1 MKKIGFI
8 GAYDKTSFIANIA
21 KVLRNLDY
29 KVLVIDTTLM
39 QKSKYIIPAINPTK
53 SYITDFEDIDFAVGF
68 ENIKE
73 VEKYLGA
80 YEHETIKETLKE
92 GFNEKNFSYDYVLID
107 VDSMKMFES
116 FELKNAEV
124 NYFVTN
130 FDIYS
135 LRKGVDI
142 FDDAKYPIKLTKV
155 LFSFQQTKEEEEC
168 LNNMSLEYNIQW
180 NNYTI
185 YFPIICEDIKVIEED
200 QRVQKINF
208 KRLSVGYRES
218 LEKIILDINK
228 DENKSK
234 IRKAM
239 KE

>member
-53 SYITDFEDIDFAVGF
+53 SYVTDFEDIDFAVGF

-116 FELKNAEV
+116 FELIN
-124 NYFVTN
+124 
-130 FDIYS
+130 
-135 LRKGVDI
+135 
-142 FDDAKYPIKLTKV
+142 AKYPIKLTKV

-228 DENKSK
+228 DESKSK